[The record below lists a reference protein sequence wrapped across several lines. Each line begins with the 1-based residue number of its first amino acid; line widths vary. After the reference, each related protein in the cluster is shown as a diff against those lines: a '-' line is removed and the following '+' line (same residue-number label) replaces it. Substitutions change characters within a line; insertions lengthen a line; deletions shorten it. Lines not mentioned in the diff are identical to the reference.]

1 MRTSKSVPMSRLKN
15 YNGTEIFFSNIL
27 KCLSLSRCPVC
38 TVHFHMGWKFFIL
51 MRFRGRDD
59 RRRLGSMHFRFLPSS
74 LHERLFWNILL
85 KLLFENQLHRNW
97 RIMKAWI
104 LACRPWSFTAAV
116 VPLLVGAALARMD
129 GYGDF
134 LLLLLTLLG
143 GVTLQAAT
151 NMQNSCDDFRR
162 GVDSLEYSHGE
173 SPIVLGMLSENAMRR
188 AALALFAAAFAIGL
202 LLAFFCGW
210 PVLMFGIIGIIGG
223 YGYTG
228 GRLSY
233 KYIALGPLMVFLLM
247 GPLMVMASYYVQI
260 GMISWKPFFVGC
272 PIGFLVAAIMHAN
285 DVRDID
291 HDREVGISTLAIRM
305 GFSTAWKFYG
315 FLVFGAY
322 LSLIIF
328 VEAFDLPLTAALPFF
343 LLVRMIPEM
352 CSSRRHIDRARLELL
367 DEVTAKHH
375 FAFGLLFS
383 IGLALPSLVEKVQG
397 IV

>member
-1 MRTSKSVPMSRLKN
+1 
-15 YNGTEIFFSNIL
+15 
-27 KCLSLSRCPVC
+27 
-38 TVHFHMGWKFFIL
+38 
-51 MRFRGRDD
+51 
-59 RRRLGSMHFRFLPSS
+59 
-74 LHERLFWNILL
+74 
-85 KLLFENQLHRNW
+85 
-97 RIMKAWI
+97 MKAWI

-116 VPLLVGAALARMD
+116 VPLLVGAALARLD

-188 AALALFAAAFAIGL
+188 AALALFAVAFTLGI

-210 PVLMFGIIGIIGG
+210 PVLLFGIIGIIGG

-228 GRLSY
+228 GKLSY

-247 GPLMVMASYYVQI
+247 GPLMVMASYYVQTE
-260 GMISWKPFFVGC
+260 MFSWKSFFAGC
-272 PIGFLVAAIMHAN
+272 PVGFLVAAIMHAN

-291 HDREVGISTLAIRM
+291 HDREVGISTLAIKM
-305 GFSTAWKFYG
+305 GFSSAWKVYG
-315 FLVFGAY
+315 FLVVGAY
-322 LSLIIF
+322 ISLIIF
-328 VEAFDLPLTAALPFF
+328 IELFNLSLTVALPCL
-343 LLVRMIPEM
+343 LLVKLIPEM
-352 CSSRRHIDRARLELL
+352 CTSRQHLDRAHLELL
-367 DEVTAKHH
+367 DEMTAKHH

-383 IGLALPSLVEKVQG
+383 IGLAIPSIAEKIQRL
-397 IV
+397 I

>member
-1 MRTSKSVPMSRLKN
+1 M
-15 YNGTEIFFSNIL
+15 
-27 KCLSLSRCPVC
+27 CP
-38 TVHFHMGWKFFIL
+38 VHFHMGWKFFIL

-59 RRRLGSMHFRFLPSS
+59 RRRLGSMHFRVLPSS

-315 FLVFGAY
+315 FLVVGAY
-322 LSLIIF
+322 ISLIIF
-328 VEAFDLPLTAALPFF
+328 IELFNLSLTVALPCL
-343 LLVRMIPEM
+343 LLVKLIPEM
-352 CSSRRHIDRARLELL
+352 CTSRQHLDRAHLELL
-367 DEVTAKHH
+367 DEMTAKHH

-383 IGLALPSLVEKVQG
+383 IGLAIPSIAEKIQRL
-397 IV
+397 I

>member
-1 MRTSKSVPMSRLKN
+1 MLK
-15 YNGTEIFFSNIL
+15 Y
-27 KCLSLSRCPVC
+27 LSLSRCPVC
-38 TVHFHMGWKFFIL
+38 PVHFHMGWKFFIL

-188 AALALFAAAFAIGL
+188 AALALFAVAFTLGI

-210 PVLMFGIIGIIGG
+210 PVLLFGIIGIIGG

-228 GRLSY
+228 GKLSY

-247 GPLMVMASYYVQI
+247 GPLMVMASYYVQTE
-260 GMISWKPFFVGC
+260 MFSWKSFFAGC
-272 PIGFLVAAIMHAN
+272 PVGFLVAAIMHAN

-291 HDREVGISTLAIRM
+291 HDREVGISTLAIKM
-305 GFSTAWKFYG
+305 GFSSAWKVYG
-315 FLVFGAY
+315 FLVVGAY
-322 LSLIIF
+322 ISLIIF
-328 VEAFDLPLTAALPFF
+328 IELFNLSLTVALPCL
-343 LLVRMIPEM
+343 LLVKLIPEM
-352 CSSRRHIDRARLELL
+352 CTSRQHLDRAHLELL
-367 DEVTAKHH
+367 DEMTAKHH

-383 IGLALPSLVEKVQG
+383 IGLAIPSIAEKIQRL
-397 IV
+397 I